1 MATDKLQ
8 VYKCQICGIITEVL
22 EGGAG
27 ELVCCGEPM
36 TLYEENA
43 VDASREKHVPVV
55 TKTEGGF
62 KVAVGSVP
70 HPMEAKHFIMWIEL
84 LADGKAYRQ
93 FLAPGEKPEAFF
105 PIQAQTV
112 SAREL
117 CNLHGMWKA

>member
-1 MATDKLQ
+1 MATEKLQ
-8 VYKCQICGIITEVL
+8 VYKCQICGIIAEAL

-36 TLYEENA
+36 TLYEENV

-55 TKTEGGF
+55 TKAEGGF

-93 FLAPGEKPEAFF
+93 FLSPGDKPEAFF
-105 PIQAQTV
+105 PIQAQTAR
-112 SAREL
+112 AREL

>member
-1 MATDKLQ
+1 MATDKMQ
-8 VYKCQICGIITEVL
+8 VYKCEICGIIAEVL

-36 TLYEENA
+36 RLYEENV

-55 TKTEGGF
+55 TKVEGGF
-62 KVAVGSVP
+62 QVAVGSVP
-70 HPMEAKHFIMWIEL
+70 HPMETKHFIMWIEL

-93 FLAPGEKPEAFF
+93 FLRPGEKPEAFF
-105 PIQAQTV
+105 PIQAQAV

>member
-1 MATDKLQ
+1 MATETLQ
-8 VYKCQICGIITEVL
+8 VYKCDVCGIIAEVL

-36 TLYEENA
+36 RLYEANT
-43 VDASREKHVPVV
+43 VDAAKEKHLPVV
-55 TKTEGGF
+55 TKIEGGF

-70 HPMEAKHFIMWIEL
+70 HPMEAKHYIMWIEL

-93 FLAPGEKPEAFF
+93 FLKPGDKPEAVF
-105 PIQAQTV
+105 PIQAEKV

-117 CNLHGMWKA
+117 CNIHGMWKA